1 MHGPSTE
8 WEVNKELEEKKTRLG
23 LILFIIYTI
32 IYVAFIYINV
42 SHNSLM
48 SVSVGSLNVAIVFG
62 FMLIL
67 LAFLFACF
75 YNQYSTKLEKE
86 SAKEKQ

>member
-1 MHGPSTE
+1 MHGPATE

-32 IYVAFIYINV
+32 VYAAFIYINV

-48 SVSVGSLNVAIVFG
+48 SISVGGLNVAIVYG

-67 LAFLFACF
+67 LAFLFAWF

-86 SAKEKQ
+86 FAKEKH